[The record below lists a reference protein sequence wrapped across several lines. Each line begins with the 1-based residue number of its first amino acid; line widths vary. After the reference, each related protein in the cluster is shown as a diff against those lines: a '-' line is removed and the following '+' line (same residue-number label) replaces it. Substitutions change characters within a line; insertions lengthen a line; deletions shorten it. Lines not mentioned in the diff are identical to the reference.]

1 MGLLQNIFKKK
12 KTIEHV
18 HEDFSGLITDVHSHL
33 IPGIDDGSKS
43 LDESISLILGLQS
56 LGYKKIITTP
66 HIMSDY
72 YRNDKEGILTGLK
85 RLQEAVKLHKIDME
99 IDAAAEYY
107 LDSHFEELIKKK
119 EILSFGKNMVLF
131 ELSFFE
137 EPKLLDQIIFDLQL
151 EGYQP
156 VLAHPERYA
165 YWHRS
170 FSHYEKLIDKGV
182 MFQANLGSFSGNY
195 GPEVMKTA
203 GKLVENN
210 WISLLGSDTHHMMHI
225 QLFRTLKTN
234 QVIQRLLIDNNLLN
248 SKL

>member
-1 MGLLQNIFKKK
+1 MGFLQNIFKKK
-12 KTIEHV
+12 KTIERV

-72 YRNDKEGILTGLK
+72 YRNDKEGILLGLK
-85 RLQEAVKLHKIDME
+85 RLQEAIKLHKIDME

-131 ELSFFE
+131 ELSF
-137 EPKLLDQIIFDLQL
+137 L
-151 EGYQP
+151 
-156 VLAHPERYA
+156 
-165 YWHRS
+165 S
-170 FSHYEKLIDKGV
+170 LI
-182 MFQANLGSFSGNY
+182 
-195 GPEVMKTA
+195 
-203 GKLVENN
+203 
-210 WISLLGSDTHHMMHI
+210 HI
-225 QLFRTLKTN
+225 
-234 QVIQRLLIDNNLLN
+234 
-248 SKL
+248 